1 MEKFAEIVSQIDG
14 IVWGIP
20 MIVILFG
27 THLFMTFRTGI
38 VQRHLFKGIR
48 LSVSKDEDGEG
59 EISQFG
65 ALATALAATIG
76 TGNIVGVATA
86 VVSGGPGAVFWM
98 WIIGVFGMATKYSE
112 TLMSVKYRV
121 QTKDGRMLG
130 GAMYALERGIGQKWL
145 AVLFALFAAL
155 AAFGIGCMT
164 QSNSIA
170 SACEE
175 NFGVPTWITG
185 ILLAAL
191 VAIVIIG
198 GVKSISKVCEKLVP
212 FMAIFYVLGCIII
225 LIINY
230 QYILPAVVLILKSAF
245 SVQAGFGGLAGFA
258 VTEAIRF
265 GCARGLFSNESGL
278 GSAPLVAAAAKTKN
292 PVRQSLISM
301 TGTFWDTVVI
311 CLMTG
316 LTLVSSVLANPE
328 VASAVS
334 AGDSVLTF
342 EVFAQI
348 PVIGRPLI
356 TISLALFAFSTILGW
371 SYYGE
376 KAAEYLVGSGVMKL
390 YKLLFV
396 ILAFVGTVS
405 SLQLV
410 WNIADIL
417 NGLMVIPNVIG
428 VLALSG
434 VIVAESRKYI
444 DNLDAV
450 SRDTIPVVK
459 TKNAQIIKIKFLR

>member
-292 PVRQSLISM
+292 AVRQSLISM

-459 TKNAQIIKIKFLR
+459 TKNDR

>member
-1 MEKFAEIVSQIDG
+1 MEKFAEIISQIDAV
-14 IVWGIP
+14 VWGVP

-38 VQRHLFKGIR
+38 IQKHLLKGIR
-48 LSVSKDEDGEG
+48 LSVAKDEEGEG

-86 VVSGGPGAVFWM
+86 VISGGPGAVFWM
-98 WIIGVFGMATKYSE
+98 WMIGIFGMATKYSE

-145 AVLFALFAAL
+145 AVLFAIFAAL

-175 NFGVPTWITG
+175 NFGLPSWIAG
-185 ILLAAL
+185 ILIAAL

-225 LIINY
+225 LIMNY
-230 QYILPAVVLILKSAF
+230 KFIIPAVVLIVKSAF
-245 SVQAGFGGLAGFA
+245 TVQAGFGGMAGFA
-258 VTEAIRF
+258 VSEAIRF

-316 LTLVSSVLANPE
+316 LTLVSSVLANPD
-328 VASAVS
+328 VASAL
-334 AGDSVLTF
+334 ANGDSVLTF

-376 KAAEYLVGSGVMKL
+376 RAAEYLVGSGVMKI

-396 ILAFVGTVS
+396 VLAFVGTVS
-405 SLQLV
+405 SLELV

-434 VIVAESRKYI
+434 VIVAEGKKYLS
-444 DNLDAV
+444 NLDAV
-450 SRDTIPVVK
+450 SGDVAPVVR
-459 TKNAQIIKIKFLR
+459 TKNDK

>member
-444 DNLDAV
+444 NNLDAV

-459 TKNAQIIKIKFLR
+459 TKNDR

>member
-356 TISLALFAFSTILGW
+356 TISLALFAFSTSLGW

-459 TKNAQIIKIKFLR
+459 TKNDR

>member
-459 TKNAQIIKIKFLR
+459 TKNDR

>member
-1 MEKFAEIVSQIDG
+1 
-14 IVWGIP
+14 
-20 MIVILFG
+20 
-27 THLFMTFRTGI
+27 
-38 VQRHLFKGIR
+38 
-48 LSVSKDEDGEG
+48 
-59 EISQFG
+59 
-65 ALATALAATIG
+65 
-76 TGNIVGVATA
+76 
-86 VVSGGPGAVFWM
+86 
-98 WIIGVFGMATKYSE
+98 
-112 TLMSVKYRV
+112 
-121 QTKDGRMLG
+121 
-130 GAMYALERGIGQKWL
+130 
-145 AVLFALFAAL
+145 
-155 AAFGIGCMT
+155 
-164 QSNSIA
+164 
-170 SACEE
+170 
-175 NFGVPTWITG
+175 
-185 ILLAAL
+185 
-191 VAIVIIG
+191 
-198 GVKSISKVCEKLVP
+198 
-212 FMAIFYVLGCIII
+212 
-225 LIINY
+225 
-230 QYILPAVVLILKSAF
+230 
-245 SVQAGFGGLAGFA
+245 
-258 VTEAIRF
+258 
-265 GCARGLFSNESGL
+265 
-278 GSAPLVAAAAKTKN
+278 
-292 PVRQSLISM
+292 M

-328 VASAVS
+328 FASAVS

-459 TKNAQIIKIKFLR
+459 TKNDR

>member
-356 TISLALFAFSTILGW
+356 TISLALFAFSTILGGTE
-371 SYYGE
+371 YGE
-376 KAAEYLVGSGVMKL
+376 KAAEYLVGSGVMNL

-450 SRDTIPVVK
+450 SRDTIPVVN
-459 TKNAQIIKIKFLR
+459 TKNDR

>member
-198 GVKSISKVCEKLVP
+198 G
-212 FMAIFYVLGCIII
+212 
-225 LIINY
+225 
-230 QYILPAVVLILKSAF
+230 
-245 SVQAGFGGLAGFA
+245 
-258 VTEAIRF
+258 
-265 GCARGLFSNESGL
+265 
-278 GSAPLVAAAAKTKN
+278 
-292 PVRQSLISM
+292 
-301 TGTFWDTVVI
+301 
-311 CLMTG
+311 
-316 LTLVSSVLANPE
+316 
-328 VASAVS
+328 
-334 AGDSVLTF
+334 
-342 EVFAQI
+342 
-348 PVIGRPLI
+348 GR
-356 TISLALFAFSTILGW
+356 
-371 SYYGE
+371 
-376 KAAEYLVGSGVMKL
+376 
-390 YKLLFV
+390 
-396 ILAFVGTVS
+396 
-405 SLQLV
+405 
-410 WNIADIL
+410 
-417 NGLMVIPNVIG
+417 
-428 VLALSG
+428 
-434 VIVAESRKYI
+434 
-444 DNLDAV
+444 
-450 SRDTIPVVK
+450 
-459 TKNAQIIKIKFLR
+459 

>member
-328 VASAVS
+328 IASAVS

-459 TKNAQIIKIKFLR
+459 TKNDR